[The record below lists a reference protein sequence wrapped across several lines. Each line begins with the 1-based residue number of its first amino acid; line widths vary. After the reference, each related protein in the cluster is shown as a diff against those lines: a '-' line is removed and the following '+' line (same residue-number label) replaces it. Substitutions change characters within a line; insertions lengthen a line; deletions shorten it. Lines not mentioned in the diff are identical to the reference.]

1 MKADLEPPDAEAGPA
16 PRARRPEV
24 QTVIDTL
31 LALSRP
37 QLHQRLRQAIL
48 HRDLPPEALLYM
60 ARHGHGYKDKDTF
73 FLAFEGLTK
82 CALPMI
88 RSQMRRLYRIS
99 DADLKDHA
107 QVVFENIFLR
117 ISEGNKALD
126 YGERFFHSFILK
138 RSLDAMKSADHPWEP
153 KYRNAVAALSE
164 AYGKAVRPINGDGER
179 APVEADARILSQ
191 AEDPAERAA
200 GQEELEDVRRRLL
213 DVPENACE
221 AHIQSHVLKMTHA
234 EIAAHFDVD
243 ERTIR
248 NWLPLV
254 SKALGKRDTP

>member
-24 QTVIDTL
+24 QAVIDTL
-31 LALSRP
+31 ISLAQP
-37 QLHQRLRQAIL
+37 QLHQRLRQAIF
-48 HRDLPPEALLYM
+48 HRNLPPEALLYI
-60 ARHGHGYKDKDTF
+60 ARQGHACDDKDTF

-88 RSQMRRLYRIS
+88 RGQMRRLYRIS
-99 DADLKDHA
+99 DADFEDHT
-107 QVVFENIFLR
+107 QVVFENIFVR
-117 ISEGNKALD
+117 ISNVNKALD

-138 RSLDAMKSADHPWEP
+138 RSLDAMKAAGHPWEP
-153 KYRNAVAALSE
+153 KYRDAIAALSE
-164 AYGKAVRPINGDGER
+164 EYGRAVRPISGDGER

-191 AEDPAERAA
+191 AEDPAERSA
-200 GQEELEDVRRRLL
+200 GQEELEDVRRRLA
-213 DVPENACE
+213 DVPDEACE
-221 AHIQSHVLKMTHA
+221 AFIQSRVLKMTQL

-243 ERTIR
+243 ERTVR
-248 NWLPLV
+248 NWLTLV